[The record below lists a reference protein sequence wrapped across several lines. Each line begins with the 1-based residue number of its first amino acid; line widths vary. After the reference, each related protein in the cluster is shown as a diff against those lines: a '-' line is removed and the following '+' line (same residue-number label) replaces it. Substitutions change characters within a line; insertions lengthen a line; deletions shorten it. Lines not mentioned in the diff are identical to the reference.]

1 MPDPSDIDSSV
12 NPRQPPRYAATLD
25 GFARATNGSGV
36 LVRNLA
42 RLTELIV
49 QTGNTRYR
57 VVVSDGADVVVQ
69 GGTFFPDPTHGRI
82 VGSSFSGTFLKV
94 GWIGVGFCMEI
105 VADGRRIVTTAVKSI
120 AIANMRTRPASVPSP
135 KWPTTSGTAKG
146 SR

>member
-1 MPDPSDIDSSV
+1 M
-12 NPRQPPRYAATLD
+12 
-25 GFARATNGSGV
+25 
-36 LVRNLA
+36 
-42 RLTELIV
+42 